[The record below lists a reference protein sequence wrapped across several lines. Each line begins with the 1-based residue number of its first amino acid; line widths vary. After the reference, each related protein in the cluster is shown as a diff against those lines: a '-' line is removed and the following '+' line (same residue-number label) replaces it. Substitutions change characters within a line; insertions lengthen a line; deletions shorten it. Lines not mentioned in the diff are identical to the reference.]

1 MATSS
6 TKNRGYAELPG
17 SSGSLANRPTT
28 FAGGVRRRDESFRDR
43 MDTGRAGNAAPQAAP
58 LSRRDNI
65 LAARAD
71 GTFNQKRDAY
81 NAAGAATGH
90 SMDEAGN
97 IVSAQGAGVSQ
108 PPSGPPSPNPPV
120 PSSPNPAAA
129 PLPANLRRP
138 AAPRAPGFIDGKPA
152 GQTLAAL
159 KGPQTT
165 PPMAGAQQPVGGG
178 GFKMPSVAAALR
190 PPTVTRNVTSP
201 SRVTSPV
208 TPQAAPGGMMATAGR
223 MAQHAA
229 GALTAPNPALVMPRA
244 QATLQTLQSRGQQRW
259 SPTPQGVPAAAST
272 FTNQQADRYNTA
284 MASIAAP
291 PPSVLPTPTPPK
303 PVAAS
308 IAGPSSSHLAPPNYL
323 QRKMAANP
331 EGIFAKTAEA
341 SGMLKKSIKTGV
353 NNIENAA
360 KAAAPLALA
369 PGVKAS
375 SLIQHANTAIG
386 KTFQKQITK
395 NPQGIF
401 SRLAGARAEGG
412 PVSAGKPYLVGEKGP
427 EIVVPKQ
434 DATVIP
440 NHQLT
445 PGSIN
450 PNADPLVG
458 LNVRGKP
465 PVAHALNVR
474 GKPPVAHA
482 LNVRKHTG
490 RDWRPSNPRPGP
502 AAGSKGF
509 RPPVLAPN
517 LLVAR

>member
-1 MATSS
+1 
-6 TKNRGYAELPG
+6 
-17 SSGSLANRPTT
+17 
-28 FAGGVRRRDESFRDR
+28 
-43 MDTGRAGNAAPQAAP
+43 
-58 LSRRDNI
+58 
-65 LAARAD
+65 
-71 GTFNQKRDAY
+71 
-81 NAAGAATGH
+81 
-90 SMDEAGN
+90 
-97 IVSAQGAGVSQ
+97 
-108 PPSGPPSPNPPV
+108 
-120 PSSPNPAAA
+120 
-129 PLPANLRRP
+129 
-138 AAPRAPGFIDGKPA
+138 
-152 GQTLAAL
+152 
-159 KGPQTT
+159 
-165 PPMAGAQQPVGGG
+165 
-178 GFKMPSVAAALR
+178 
-190 PPTVTRNVTSP
+190 
-201 SRVTSPV
+201 
-208 TPQAAPGGMMATAGR
+208 
-223 MAQHAA
+223 
-229 GALTAPNPALVMPRA
+229 
-244 QATLQTLQSRGQQRW
+244 
-259 SPTPQGVPAAAST
+259 
-272 FTNQQADRYNTA
+272 
-284 MASIAAP
+284 
-291 PPSVLPTPTPPK
+291 
-303 PVAAS
+303 
-308 IAGPSSSHLAPPNYL
+308 
-323 QRKMAANP
+323 
-331 EGIFAKTAEA
+331 
-341 SGMLKKSIKTGV
+341 MLKNSIKTGV

-401 SRLAGARAEGG
+401 SRLADARAEGG

-474 GKPPVAHA
+474 
-482 LNVRKHTG
+482 KHTG